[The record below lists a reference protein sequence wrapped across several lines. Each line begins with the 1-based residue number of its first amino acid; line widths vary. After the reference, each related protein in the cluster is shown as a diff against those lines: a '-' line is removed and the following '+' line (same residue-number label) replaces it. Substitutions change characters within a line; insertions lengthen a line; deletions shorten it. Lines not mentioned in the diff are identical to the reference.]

1 MAAAGAHYAAMPHN
15 RRDDPMKKLVIVLCA
30 ICLMLTVVAVAKDKA
45 ASGSSWT
52 GYISDAKCGA
62 AKVGTEAGAACAK
75 KCIEGGQKAVFVND
89 KDKSVV
95 DIANQDAVK
104 GHEGHHVKL
113 SGTKGADGIH
123 VDKVEMATAEKSDKM

>member
-1 MAAAGAHYAAMPHN
+1 
-15 RRDDPMKKLVIVLCA
+15 MKKLVIVLCT
-30 ICLMLTVVAVAKDKA
+30 ICLMLTVAAVAKDKA
-45 ASGSSWT
+45 AGEHWT

-62 AKVGTEAGAACAK
+62 AKVGTADGAACAK

-113 SGTKGADGIH
+113 TGTKGEDGIH
-123 VDKVEMATAEKSDKM
+123 VDKVEMATADKAGKM